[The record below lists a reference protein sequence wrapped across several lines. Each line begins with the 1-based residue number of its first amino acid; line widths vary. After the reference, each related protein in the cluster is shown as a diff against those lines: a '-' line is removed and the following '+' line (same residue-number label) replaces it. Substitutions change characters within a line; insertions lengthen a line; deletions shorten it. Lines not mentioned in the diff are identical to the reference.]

1 MDYFAGLDISMDET
15 HVCVLDREGVVI
27 HEGKSASTAAAI
39 AGELAKAPDC
49 RRIVFETGR
58 MAPILFHGL
67 SQMGLPVVCVE
78 SRQAY
83 QALKS
88 LATHKTD
95 RNDARGLA
103 HLARTGFFKPVHVKS
118 LSAHAVRSLIIA
130 RKKLVGQRVTLENQ
144 IRGLAVV
151 FGIRLPRALTD
162 AFIDNAL
169 KASEG
174 IAGLSAAMRGL
185 SAARTAVMT
194 AVAAIDADMRRMTR
208 ASAACRRLMTIPGV
222 GQPTAPAF
230 VAAIDDPSRIR
241 FDPETHSAL
250 IWAWSSEAVS
260 VWRGRLHRRHLEMRG
275 PTGADPA
282 VRSRQCHADPLQGPA
297 QAEGLGLRNR
307 QAINHAQGTG
317 RSGASS
323 RDYHARDAA
332 RRDRVRTGLSP
343 QSTKQEADTSS
354 QEERRPREG
363 ADDGADSVACGQ
375 PLADCDFNL
384 AAPAPSLPHQ
394 APNERGENTG
404 IPTRRHPGRAPTLDP
419 LENGIRRLRPV
430 PVRKERSLRDDRG
443 ARLRSAPVGHSRG
456 AEPRRPPGV
465 IGRFPTIHSVPTR
478 PAGVALRLDQP

>member
-15 HVCVLDREGVVI
+15 HVCVLDREGVVAR
-27 HEGKSASTAAAI
+27 ESKTESTAEAI
-39 AGELAKAPDC
+39 ACELAKAPTC

-67 SQMGLPVVCVE
+67 NQLGLPVVCVE

-118 LSAHAVRSLIIA
+118 LQAHALRSLIIA

-151 FGIRLPRALTD
+151 FGVRLPRALTN
-162 AFIDNAL
+162 AFIRQAL

-194 AVAAIDADMRRMTR
+194 AVAAIDAIDIRRMTR

-222 GQPTAPAF
+222 GQLTALAF

-241 FDPETHSAL
+241 
-250 IWAWSSEAVS
+250 
-260 VWRGRLHRRHLEMRG
+260 
-275 PTGADPA
+275 
-282 VRSRQCHADPLQGPA
+282 RSRDIGAYF
-297 QAEGLGLRNR
+297 GLVPRRYQSGEVDY
-307 QAINHAQGTG
+307 TG
-317 RSGASS
+317 GISKCGDR
-323 RDYHARDAA
+323 
-332 RRDRVRTGLSP
+332 RVRTLLYEAANVMLTRYKGQLKLKDWAFAIAKR
-343 QSTKQEADTSS
+343 STMRKA
-354 QEERRPREG
+354 RI
-363 ADDGADSVACGQ
+363 A
-375 PLADCDFNL
+375 LA
-384 AAPAPSLPHQ
+384 
-394 APNERGENTG
+394 
-404 IPTRRHPGRAPTLDP
+404 
-419 LENGIRRLRPV
+419 RRLAIIMHAM
-430 PVRKERSLRDDRG
+430 LRDGTDFV
-443 ARLRSAPVGHSRG
+443 S
-456 AEPRRPPGV
+456 
-465 IGRFPTIHSVPTR
+465 T
-478 PAGVALRLDQP
+478 